1 MAMTPLR
8 QRMLDEMRL
17 RNFSPQ
23 TQRNYIH
30 HIAEFALLHRISP
43 DRLGLDD
50 VRNHRLYLLEEK
62 LMAPQT
68 VNGFVAAAK
77 FLYTQV
83 LDMPWSEEHF
93 PYASVPIK
101 LPVVLT
107 AEEIDRFFAAIGL
120 AKHRAV
126 LMLCY
131 GSGLRIAEAV
141 SLQVADIDS
150 QRMLVH
156 VRQGKGA
163 KDRYSVISPRMLRI
177 LREYW
182 KLERPAKWLFPSHKP
197 DSHINAG
204 AVQQFCR
211 DACKIAGIDKRITPH
226 VLRHSFATQ
235 LLENGTDSRV
245 IQVLLGHKRI
255 DTTARYTAV
264 TPRVLGKVE
273 SPFVPTLVK
282 RKRGRPRK
290 TQQPPQ
296 S

>member
-1 MAMTPLR
+1 MTPLR

-17 RNFSPQ
+17 RNLSAE

-30 HIAEFALLHRISP
+30 HIAEFALRYGISP
-43 DRLGLDD
+43 DRLGLDE
-50 VRNHRLYLLEEK
+50 VRNHRLYLLDEK
-62 LMAPQT
+62 IMSPQT

-83 LDMPWSEEHF
+83 LDMPWSNEHM
-93 PYASVPIK
+93 PYANVPIT

-107 AEEIDRFFAAIGL
+107 TEEIDKFFAAIGL
-120 AKHRAV
+120 PMHRAV

-141 SLQVADIDS
+141 AVQIEDIDS
-150 QRMLVH
+150 KRMLIR
-156 VRQGKGA
+156 VRQGKGGH
-163 KDRYSVISPRMLRI
+163 DRYSVISPRMLRI

-182 KLERPAKWLFPSHKP
+182 KLRRPAKWLFPSHLA
-197 DSHINAG
+197 DEHIHQG
-204 AVQQFCR
+204 TIQQICK
-211 DACKIAGIDKRITPH
+211 DACGIAGITKRVTPH

-235 LLENGTDSRV
+235 LLENGTDTRV

-255 DTTARYTAV
+255 DTTARYTSV
-264 TPRVLGKVE
+264 TPRALAKIE
-273 SPFVPTLVK
+273 SPFDSSTASQPVK

-290 TQQPPQ
+290 AQQ
-296 S
+296 